1 MAVSYSYQS
10 TATGRLCPGCGMSV
24 WTMPHTCYL
33 AASVPSSIEAVDFV
47 TQGKLDEILRILR
60 TRNAKPC
67 FICGNESIAWTD
79 MPYGSFYD
87 GSVVCGDC
95 CAKYIDPLL
104 DLVRVAKGEVLDG

>member
-1 MAVSYSYQS
+1 
-10 TATGRLCPGCGMSV
+10 
-24 WTMPHTCYL
+24 
-33 AASVPSSIEAVDFV
+33 
-47 TQGKLDEILRILR
+47 
-60 TRNAKPC
+60 
-67 FICGNESIAWTD
+67 